1 MPHDNRPR
9 TTQDRG
15 ADALCANCGDVLAE
29 IHMTVD
35 GEELTMRSCAACGVR
50 SWHRAGIPFPLEDV
64 LADLSARDTRYQ
76 RLTAG

>member
-1 MPHDNRPR
+1 MPPHQPPHA
-9 TTQDRG
+9 TSDRI
-15 ADALCANCGDVLAE
+15 ADALCPTCGTALAE

-35 GEELTMRSCAACGVR
+35 GEQLTMRSCTPCGVR

-76 RLTAG
+76 RLKTG